1 MRMAMTRVY
10 LINLG
15 FRLAGVERRF
25 ANIWRALRARGR
37 VEPILV
43 IPDVLARNLR
53 GAGLLPAD
61 TGGIIEVRVPTVI
74 ADLVNRPVFRFGE
87 LPRAVLQSRVVARQY
102 RPIWQHLMQDAGAVL
117 HFGIPCAALTPPDM
131 PAVLECMDATLGS
144 FRNSH
149 YRRASKRAVIV
160 HCQTERIR
168 RALSHAYA
176 GEETRWCLVAGR
188 GYFADYRVPPLVMRK
203 NNQVVFVGRFESIKN
218 PLLFIDALAIATQ
231 QGTDCRAV
239 MLGEG
244 PLRSE
249 MEAAILRHGL
259 QSRVEIRFDTRPL
272 ATLAESAVYVSLQT
286 SDNFG
291 SQALLEAMGAG
302 CAVIATDVGETSR
315 LITTDVGMVVPP
327 VAEAVAAAIVES
339 VTNLD
344 QTRARGDAASHRAQ
358 NEYSADAYAASLETL
373 YSRAAALHAG
383 ESPYESDTALDRT
396 AC

>member
-1 MRMAMTRVY
+1 MTRVY

-53 GAGLLPAD
+53 GAGLLPPGSD
-61 TGGIIEVRVPTVI
+61 GIIEVRVPTI
-74 ADLVNRPVFRFGE
+74 MAGLVNLPVFRVGQV
-87 LPRAVLQSRVVARQY
+87 PRAVLQSRVMARQY
-102 RPIWQHLMQDAGAVL
+102 RPIWRHVVQDAGAVL
-117 HFGIPCAALTPPDM
+117 HFGMPCAALTPPDL
-131 PAVLECMDATLGS
+131 PAVFECMDATQGS

-149 YRRASKRAVIV
+149 YRRASRRAVIV

-168 RALSHAYA
+168 QGLSRAYV
-176 GEETRWCLVAGR
+176 GEATRWHLVAGR
-188 GYFADYRVPPLVMRK
+188 GYFADYQVPPRRVRRV
-203 NNQVVFVGRFESIKN
+203 NQVAFVGRFVAIKN
-218 PLLFIDALAIATQ
+218 PLLFIDALAIATHR
-231 QGTDCRAV
+231 GADCRAV

-244 PLRSE
+244 PLQPE
-249 MEAAILRHGL
+249 METAIRRHGL
-259 QSRVEIRFDTRPL
+259 QSRVEIRFDAKPL

-286 SDNFG
+286 GDNFG

-315 LITTDVGMVVPP
+315 LVTPDVGTVVPP
-327 VAEAVAAAIVES
+327 EAGAVAAALVAC
-339 VTNLD
+339 VTAPD
-344 QTRARGDAASHRAQ
+344 HTRARGDAAAHRALTD
-358 NEYSADAYAASLETL
+358 YTADAYAASLETL

-383 ESPYESDTALDRT
+383 GAPDGSDTSWEGAV
-396 AC
+396 C

>member
-1 MRMAMTRVY
+1 MTRVY

-43 IPDVLARNLR
+43 IPDVLASNLR

-61 TGGIIEVRVPTVI
+61 TEGIIEVRVP
-74 ADLVNRPVFRFGE
+74 ALMAGLVNRPVFRVGE
-87 LPRAVLQSRVVARQY
+87 LPRAVFQSRVVARQY
-102 RPIWQHLMQDAGAVL
+102 RPIWRHLMQDAGAVL
-117 HFGIPCAALTPPDM
+117 HFGMPCAALTPPDL
-131 PAVLECMDATLGS
+131 PAVFECMDATLGS

-149 YRRASKRAVIV
+149 YRRASRRAVIV

-168 RALSHAYA
+168 QALSRAYA
-176 GEETRWCLVAGR
+176 GEPTRWRLVAGR
-188 GYFADYRVPPLVMRK
+188 GYFADYRVPPLVVRID
-203 NNQVVFVGRFESIKN
+203 NQVAFVGRFDAIKN

-231 QGTDCRAV
+231 QGGDFRAV

-244 PLRSE
+244 PLRPE
-249 MEAAILRHGL
+249 MEAAIIRHGL
-259 QSRVEIRFDTRPL
+259 QSRVEMRFDTKPL

-315 LITTDVGMVVPP
+315 LVTPDVGTVVPP
-327 VAEAVAAAIVES
+327 EAEAVAAALVES
-339 VTNLD
+339 VTNPD
-344 QTRARGDAASHRAQ
+344 HTRARGSAASHRAL
-358 NEYSADAYAASLETL
+358 NEYSADAYAAWLETL

-383 ESPYESDTALDRT
+383 GKPDESNTSLEGT